1 MPRAYDR
8 PVRRD
13 GPVVTE
19 RKSLI
24 APGCL
29 SATLPMAALVY
40 GGVTVLPVANAK
52 AYNSLW
58 QFKAD
63 AWSAL
68 EDAAVELSVA
78 SAGKQSLER
87 AVDTATELLDVLGPI
102 ERLYAYPGPQEFSK
116 VRRMFA
122 AAKYDQFAA

>member
-1 MPRAYDR
+1 MECSLARGR
-8 PVRRD
+8 PNAARL
-13 GPVVTE
+13 PVVTE

-24 APGCL
+24 VRGRL

-40 GGVTVLPVANAK
+40 GGITVLPVANAK

-63 AWSAL
+63 AWSSL
-68 EDAAVELSVA
+68 EDAALELSVA
-78 SAGKQSLER
+78 SAGELSLDR

-102 ERLYAYPGPQEFSK
+102 ERRE
-116 VRRMFA
+116 V
-122 AAKYDQFAA
+122 